1 MKRKGRYT
9 KLDWIVATGLKI
21 NSNSQGIFRNCLYR
35 LLFCPGIESFESQK
49 YHVASS
55 FENFLGSNIPLLV
68 ETTRANRR
76 TRKRETRRTRTQEGR
91 YATQRGTEAE
101 VRLEERRS
109 EKRRE
114 KWIERGGG
122 KKRRKET
129 GAPFFKAR
137 VTLRIVRESV
147 VSPPMFYFI
156 LSAP

>member
-1 MKRKGRYT
+1 MKH
-9 KLDWIVATGLKI
+9 KLDWIVITGLKI
-21 NSNSQGIFRNCLYR
+21 NSNSRGIFRNCLYR

-49 YHVASS
+49 YRVVSS
-55 FENFLGSNIPLLV
+55 FENFLSSNIPLLV
-68 ETTRANRR
+68 ETMRANRR
-76 TRKRETRRTRTQEGR
+76 TRKRETGRTRTQEGRR

-114 KWIERGGG
+114 KWVEREGG

-129 GAPFFKAR
+129 RAPFFKAR